1 MSNYQENIE
10 NKTATVA
17 EEALGDMLLPMTTV
31 ATTTVGIF
39 FSLRAMDV
47 GQHDSMLTSTSS
59 VWLLSRSIWER

>member
-17 EEALGDMLLPMTTV
+17 EEALGDVLLPMTTV